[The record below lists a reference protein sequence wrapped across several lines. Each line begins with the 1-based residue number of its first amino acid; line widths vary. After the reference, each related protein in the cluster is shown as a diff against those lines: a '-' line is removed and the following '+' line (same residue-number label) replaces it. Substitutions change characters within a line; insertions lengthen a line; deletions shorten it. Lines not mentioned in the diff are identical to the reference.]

1 MFLLKKYL
9 ESQIKLYEHRAN
21 LQSDNYVKQYSYG
34 CIEAYRDILKF
45 LNEEKTNDTR
55 TIQKSTRR
63 T

>member
-34 CIEAYRDILKF
+34 CIEAYRDILNLIK
-45 LNEEKTNDTR
+45 EEVTNNDNR
-55 TIQKSTRR
+55 TI
-63 T
+63 